1 MARDPRGAERRR
13 VEPVSARGE
22 SLVEV
27 VVALLLLAVGALALA
42 GGIGQAQKARRL
54 AASSGLALAAAEAW
68 LESWRA
74 GPSKGDDSG
83 EGVIAWGAW
92 RGTLEWET
100 GALPDC
106 VESARVAVAPADME
120 VAGASLSS
128 LRMVTGPVGCGP

>member
-1 MARDPRGAERRR
+1 
-13 VEPVSARGE
+13 VSERGE

-42 GGIGQAQKARRL
+42 GGIGQAQRARGMV
-54 AASSGLALAAAEAW
+54 ASSGVALAAAEAW

-74 GPSKGDDSG
+74 GPARGDGSG
-83 EGVIAWGAW
+83 RSAIASGAW

-106 VESARVAVAPADME
+106 VESARVSVLPADIG
-120 VAGASLSS
+120 APSASLSS
-128 LRMVTGPVGCGP
+128 LRVVTDRVGCGP

>member
-13 VEPVSARGE
+13 VEPVSERGE

-42 GGIGQAQKARRL
+42 AGIGQAQEARRM
-54 AASSGLALAAAEAW
+54 AASSGVALAVAETW

-74 GPSKGDDSG
+74 GPTRGDGSG
-83 EGVIAWGAW
+83 RSGVASGAW

-100 GALPDC
+100 GALADC
-106 VESARVAVAPADME
+106 VESARVSVSPADI
-120 VAGASLSS
+120 GTPRASLSS
-128 LRMVTGPVGCGP
+128 LRLVTGSVGCGP

>member
-1 MARDPRGAERRR
+1 M
-13 VEPVSARGE
+13 SARGE

-74 GPSKGDDSG
+74 GPARGDGSG
-83 EGVIAWGAW
+83 GGVIAWGAW
-92 RGTLEWET
+92 RGTLAWRT
-100 GALPDC
+100 GTLSDC
-106 VESARVAVAPADME
+106 VESASVSVTPAG
-120 VAGASLSS
+120 VGVTPASLSS
-128 LRMVTGPVGCGP
+128 LRVVTGPVGCGP

>member
-1 MARDPRGAERRR
+1 M
-13 VEPVSARGE
+13 SARGE

-74 GPSKGDDSG
+74 GPARG
-83 EGVIAWGAW
+83 EGLGQSAIAWGAW

-100 GALPDC
+100 GALADC
-106 VESARVAVAPADME
+106 VESAHVSVAPADME
-120 VAGASLSS
+120 APGASLSS
-128 LRMVTGPVGCGP
+128 LRVVTGPVGCGP